1 MRGPG
6 SLGAGPAAARRLAT
20 AIALVAPIFL
30 VALCVPR
37 AGRTQTTIQGFTV
50 IPVTMEMAAGE
61 RARTLTIQNHTD
73 REATFQVRPFA
84 WSQTGGSDQLD
95 ATDALLVSPPIG
107 TLAPGASQV
116 VRLVLRKPADGREVS
131 YRILLD
137 QIPAQPAPG
146 QVGFVLRMSIP
157 VFVEPAVRI
166 APQLR
171 WAVESDGQG
180 ASLVANNDGTRRE
193 VLRDMRL
200 VVDGRALQL
209 EANVSP
215 YVLAGGI
222 RRWRILGQGPGASAS
237 ATLRLTAHADTGE
250 IDQAVPVRRAGP

>member
-6 SLGAGPAAARRLAT
+6 SLGPVPPLRRFAT

-30 VALCVPR
+30 VAFCFPPE
-37 AGRTQTTIQGFTV
+37 GRTQTAIQGFTV
-50 IPVTMEMAAGE
+50 IPVTMELAAGE

-84 WSQTGGSDQLD
+84 WSQAGGTDQLD
-95 ATDALLVSPPIG
+95 ATDGLLVSPPIG
-107 TLAPGASQV
+107 TLAPGSSQV

-137 QIPAQPAPG
+137 QIPSQPAPG
-146 QVGFVLRMSIP
+146 QVGFILRLSIP
-157 VFVEPAVRI
+157 VFVEPAGRI

-180 ASLVANNDGTRRE
+180 ASLVANNDGSRRQ
-193 VLRDMRL
+193 VVRDMRL
-200 VVDGRALQL
+200 VADGRVLQL
-209 EANVSP
+209 EPNVSP
-215 YVLAGGI
+215 YVLAGSV
-222 RRWRILGQGPGASAS
+222 RRWRILGQGPGPSAS
-237 ATLRLTAHADTGE
+237 GTLRLTAHAETGE